1 MINVKRND
9 GRNVKA
15 NERITNAIHKAF
27 QEAVAA
33 GELDPKYIKT
43 EKKNN

>member
-1 MINVKRND
+1 MKRND
-9 GRNVKA
+9 RTKVKA
-15 NERITNAIHKAF
+15 NERIINAMHKAIR
-27 QEAVAA
+27 EAVAA